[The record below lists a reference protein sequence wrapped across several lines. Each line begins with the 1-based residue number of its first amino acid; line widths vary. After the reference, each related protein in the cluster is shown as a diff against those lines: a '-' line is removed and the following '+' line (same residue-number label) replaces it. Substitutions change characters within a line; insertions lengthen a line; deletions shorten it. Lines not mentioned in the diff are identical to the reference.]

1 MSIFPAHI
9 LLATDGSP
17 HADLAAGVAVDLAQ
31 STDSRLHVVAVGRTF
46 PAAVYDEYA
55 ETRREDLRREA
66 QEILDEQVRK
76 IEESGGT
83 VAVAHLKLDEQRDEA
98 IVHLAEDIDAGM
110 IVIGSRGFGGMRRA
124 LMGNVAD
131 SVVRHAHCPVLVV
144 RPQAAPAGRFSAL
157 RPSASACQHGA
168 SRLVSAFRPSAFACQ
183 QRFALRAHFQ
193 LSFRPRAASCNGP
206 LPLAV
211 GL

>member
-1 MSIFPAHI
+1 VLRREDELSIFPTHI

-17 HADLAAGVAVDLAQ
+17 HADLAARVAVDLAR
-31 STDSRLHVVAVGRTF
+31 STGSRLHVVAVGRTF

-55 ETRREDLRREA
+55 ESRSEDLRREA
-66 QEILDEQVRK
+66 QEVLDEQIRK
-76 IEESGGT
+76 IEESGGN
-83 VAVAHLKLDEQRDEA
+83 VAVGHLKMNEKRDEA

-144 RPQAAPAGRFSAL
+144 RPSGGTSKPF
-157 RPSASACQHGA
+157 
-168 SRLVSAFRPSAFACQ
+168 
-183 QRFALRAHFQ
+183 
-193 LSFRPRAASCNGP
+193 
-206 LPLAV
+206 
-211 GL
+211 

>member
-1 MSIFPAHI
+1 LSIFPTRL

-17 HADLAAGVAVDLAQ
+17 HADLAADVAVDLAQ
-31 STDSRLHVVAVGRTF
+31 STGSRLHVVAVGRTF

-66 QEILDEQVRK
+66 QEILDRQVAK
-76 IEESGGT
+76 IEEAGGN
-83 VAVAHLKLDEQRDEA
+83 VAIAHLKMDEQRDEA

-144 RPQAAPAGRFSAL
+144 RPTGGTS
-157 RPSASACQHGA
+157 RP
-168 SRLVSAFRPSAFACQ
+168 F
-183 QRFALRAHFQ
+183 
-193 LSFRPRAASCNGP
+193 
-206 LPLAV
+206 
-211 GL
+211 